1 MVKCQECGRSD
12 DFDFYKYC
20 IPCNSVHFRNNFV
33 HWTSGDSNLDKVI
46 QNSQLNATC
55 PSELIEWIEYSK
67 FENIELIAHG
77 GFGSV
82 YKAIWKDG
90 PIKDDN
96 AWDFN
101 KSKWRRKNKKEVAVK
116 KFRDTTNVSSD
127 LLNEVNFNLKMNNEN
142 GGIETIRTYGVT
154 RDPQNG
160 EYAIVIQF
168 KNGGN
173 LRKMI
178 KEHYSNLTWETIL
191 EILRRISEGL
201 NSVHESKY
209 YHKDLHS
216 GNILNKILFDN
227 TVGESVISDFG
238 LCRPMNQS
246 STDKTPYGIL
256 PFVAPEVLRENEFT
270 EAADIY
276 GFGMIMSELISG
288 ETPFADR
295 EYDENLFLAIC
306 FGERPQ
312 IPEYTPEPYAEL
324 MKRCWDPIP
333 TNRPKTEELQ
343 ETFDKLLQ
351 DLDFNEFKS
360 IEDELIEVNG
370 EFKSIEDELIEVNG
384 EFNDDE
390 SIEISESESES
401 IEISEDE
408 SIELNEN
415 KSSKLSEDRKLQIKK
430 AFSRERED
438 KWKARLAELAT
449 NPIPLKDSQNL
460 LTSKRLDYSQSLSLK
475 LSVEDWKK

>member
-1 MVKCQECGRSD
+1 
-12 DFDFYKYC
+12 
-20 IPCNSVHFRNNFV
+20 
-33 HWTSGDSNLDKVI
+33 
-46 QNSQLNATC
+46 
-55 PSELIEWIEYSK
+55 
-67 FENIELIAHG
+67 
-77 GFGSV
+77 
-82 YKAIWKDG
+82 
-90 PIKDDN
+90 
-96 AWDFN
+96 
-101 KSKWRRKNKKEVAVK
+101 EVAVK

-142 GGIETIRTYGVT
+142 GGIETIRIYGVT

-227 TVGESVISDFG
+227 TVGESVISDF
-238 LCRPMNQS
+238 
-246 STDKTPYGIL
+246 
-256 PFVAPEVLRENEFT
+256 
-270 EAADIY
+270 
-276 GFGMIMSELISG
+276 
-288 ETPFADR
+288 
-295 EYDENLFLAIC
+295 
-306 FGERPQ
+306 
-312 IPEYTPEPYAEL
+312 
-324 MKRCWDPIP
+324 
-333 TNRPKTEELQ
+333 
-343 ETFDKLLQ
+343 

-475 LSVEDWKK
+475 LSVEDWK